1 MITIMESEDNTEF
14 QNVSNESRMKSAR
27 EKHFGSTKKRGR
39 KSLHEIYLNSIPIIN
54 FIKQP

>member
-14 QNVSNESRMKSAR
+14 QNVTNEYRMKPAR
-27 EKHFGSTKKRGR
+27 EKHFDSTKKRGG
-39 KSLHEIYLNSIPIIN
+39 KALHEIYRNSIPIIN